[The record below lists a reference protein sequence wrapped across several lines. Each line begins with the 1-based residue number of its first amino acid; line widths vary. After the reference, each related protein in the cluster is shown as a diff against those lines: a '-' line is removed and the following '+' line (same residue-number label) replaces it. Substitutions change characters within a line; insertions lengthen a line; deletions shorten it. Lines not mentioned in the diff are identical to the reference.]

1 MEKPPV
7 TENLEQGTVSA
18 CISKYDKAREYIQ
31 TLQVIRKVIRDR
43 EGEAWCYVK
52 IRVLYQ
58 SVGEYYKA
66 KIFGE
71 RIGDHKKNQYQI

>member
-1 MEKPPV
+1 M
-7 TENLEQGTVSA
+7 
-18 CISKYDKAREYIQ
+18 
-31 TLQVIRKVIRDR
+31 IRKVIRDR
-43 EGEAWCYVK
+43 EGEAWCYVNL
-52 IRVLYQ
+52 RVLYQ